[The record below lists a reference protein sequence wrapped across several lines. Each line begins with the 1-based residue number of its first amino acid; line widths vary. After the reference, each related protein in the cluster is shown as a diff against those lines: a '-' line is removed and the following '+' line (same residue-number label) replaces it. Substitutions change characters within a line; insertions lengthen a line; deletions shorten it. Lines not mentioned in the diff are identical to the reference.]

1 MRVYFVVTIAAMLAA
16 GAAGA
21 RAQSSPETT
30 AKQTE
35 NGTTVIVPGGSK
47 DRPIRVSSGVIAGLI
62 LHKVDPVYPQEAKDA
77 GVSGVVILAALI
89 DDHGKI
95 AKLSVVSGPEK
106 LCDAATTAVNQ
117 WTYKPYLL
125 NGRPVFVQ
133 TTITINFNLAQ

>member
-1 MRVYFVVTIAAMLAA
+1 
-16 GAAGA
+16 
-21 RAQSSPETT
+21 
-30 AKQTE
+30 
-35 NGTTVIVPGGSK
+35 
-47 DRPIRVSSGVIAGLI
+47 
-62 LHKVDPVYPQEAKDA
+62 VYPQEAKDA

-106 LCDAATTAVNQ
+106 LRDAATTAVNQ

-125 NGRPVFVQ
+125 NGRPVFLQ